1 MFYKQ
6 VTIHSNVIVG
16 KKILSNCVYPVTC
29 YYKLEVANPKI
40 SKQGGMDLTNDKYW
54 YVM

>member
-16 KKILSNCVYPVTC
+16 KKYYQIVFILSHAIN
-29 YYKLEVANPKI
+29 YKLEVANPKI
-40 SKQGGMDLTNDKYW
+40 SKQGGMDLTNDKY
-54 YVM
+54 